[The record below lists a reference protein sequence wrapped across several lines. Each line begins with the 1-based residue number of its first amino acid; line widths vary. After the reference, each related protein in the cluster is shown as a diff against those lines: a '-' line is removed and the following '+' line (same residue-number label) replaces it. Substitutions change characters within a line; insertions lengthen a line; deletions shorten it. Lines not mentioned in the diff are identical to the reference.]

1 MPLKMASLPSSRL
14 KPPLLSSSSMPAKGA
29 AEAVT
34 TEVIERLY
42 FVFTRFFEWCRFH
55 KIFYNYFGCTLH
67 ICKIITELLLF
78 LTLNNNISKNEKK
91 TESTARSEKQSTA
104 TEMNF
109 CRRRVLLIFV
119 AFRAGKET
127 GRANT
132 SLLSHQEPP
141 SAFWPSPKD
150 QNRATKLL
158 RHILFGFGAR
168 KFYQYLQFLNFGRCT
183 YVSIFFWIF

>member
-1 MPLKMASLPSSRL
+1 MASSLPSSRL

-34 TEVIERLY
+34 TEVIERLFVCDISRDFYY
-42 FVFTRFFEWCRFH
+42 FWLHFTFVNNQTFFWRW
-55 KIFYNYFGCTLH
+55 IFQ
-67 ICKIITELLLF
+67 KW
-78 LTLNNNISKNEKK
+78 KK

-132 SLLSHQEPP
+132 SLSHQEPP

-150 QNRATKLL
+150 QNRATSFCDTFYLAL
-158 RHILFGFGAR
+158 GRENFINIYNFWILDGAR
-168 KFYQYLQFLNFGRCT
+168 I
-183 YVSIFFWIF
+183 VSILFWIF

>member
-1 MPLKMASLPSSRL
+1 
-14 KPPLLSSSSMPAKGA
+14 MPAKGA

-42 FVFTRFFEWCRFH
+42 FVFTRCFEWCRFH